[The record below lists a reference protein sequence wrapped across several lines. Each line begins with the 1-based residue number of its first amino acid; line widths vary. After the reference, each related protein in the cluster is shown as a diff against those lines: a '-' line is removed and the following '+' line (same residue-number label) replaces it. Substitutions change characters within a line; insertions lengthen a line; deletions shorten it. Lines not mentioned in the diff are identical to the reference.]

1 MSSSLRPRGR
11 SPPRGP
17 GSRRPGLGEPAAA
30 GGTFVPSPPRA
41 GPLQAGGW
49 AGDSEVRSA
58 PGPAGGS
65 PPRTGETTETVAAH
79 RVALLPEGRRRGTR
93 EPRETDRQRC
103 WLKVVPEGEGQ
114 EQTAEA
120 AVLEKPGGRTSAG
133 PAGLRGAGPVVS
145 EASGPLTALPLRG
158 AGPAWRLEARGLAPG
173 LVLVSPP
180 PDQAWVLVPPP
191 ALLSPSAGPLGRAP
205 SREPHR
211 PKCTPKGAGSAAR
224 SPPPQRASPLHP
236 GRRPAWP
243 WRLSCRTRPCRRSS
257 LLPVRATHRAPSS
270 EEGGSGAV
278 PWARGQVAGLWPLRT
293 RLTEASACT
302 LGSLASVMGGLTESF
317 RCGQGMLSPSW
328 RVHQP
333 HQLERT

>member
-1 MSSSLRPRGR
+1 MRRRCPRPCARGDVHHPEALAR
-11 SPPRGP
+11 GGP
-17 GSRRPGLGEPAAA
+17 GWESQRRRGARSCRL
-30 GGTFVPSPPRA
+30 PPERD
-41 GPLQAGGW
+41 LSKRGGW

-79 RVALLPEGRRRGTR
+79 RVALLPEGRKRGTR
-93 EPRETDRQRC
+93 EPRETDRQRW

-158 AGPAWRLEARGLAPG
+158 AGPAWRLEARGPAPG

-191 ALLSPSAGPLGRAP
+191 ALLSPSAGPLGAPRVVSLTVLSAHRRVRALQP
-205 SREPHR
+205 E
-211 PKCTPKGAGSAAR
+211 A
-224 SPPPQRASPLHP
+224 
-236 GRRPAWP
+236 
-243 WRLSCRTRPCRRSS
+243 
-257 LLPVRATHRAPSS
+257 LLPRERPLFTPDVGQLGPGGCPAGPGPADGPASFLSVPPTGRPRLRR
-270 EEGGSGAV
+270 EGA
-278 PWARGQVAGLWPLRT
+278 AQ
-293 RLTEASACT
+293 C
-302 LGSLASVMGGLTESF
+302 LGRVGRWLGCGPY
-317 RCGQGMLSPSW
+317 GQG
-328 RVHQP
+328 
-333 HQLERT
+333 